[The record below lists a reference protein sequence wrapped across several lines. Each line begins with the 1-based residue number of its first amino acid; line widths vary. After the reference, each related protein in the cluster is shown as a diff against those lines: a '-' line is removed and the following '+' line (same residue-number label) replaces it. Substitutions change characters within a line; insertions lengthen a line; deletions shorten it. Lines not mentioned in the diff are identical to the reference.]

1 MGGAGFIL
9 AINMF
14 VAGLLSAA
22 FMTIAVYDNRR
33 DAAGWLAG
41 SYLCGVAYFV
51 AEFSIPFYPNVS
63 HGVVVAFA
71 VFLAATI
78 TFNIG
83 LARKYGVKAPIWAM
97 GLFFALA
104 TATVHVAEGLPRDS
118 LLRMLIN
125 QLPYTAMQFAGAAI
139 VLSST
144 LKREK
149 LDYALVGLLF
159 ASGLQFAS
167 KPFLAMASGG
177 SGESAR
183 VYMNTTYALISQ
195 SMGIVFAVAVAL
207 LMIVILVRD
216 ILSEATSKSETDPM
230 SRLLNR
236 AGFERHARS
245 ALKAAAR
252 TNMPV
257 TLVISDLDH
266 FKSINDN
273 FGHATGD
280 RVIETFGGFLR
291 DAAADHHIA
300 ARLGG
305 EEFAILLPGTNLVAA
320 RLFAEGARSAFGAMA
335 IDGLP
340 ETRRCTASFG
350 VAELIQGEGIAE
362 LMARADAALYDAK
375 KGGRDCVRI
384 AAPRRASM
392 AAIAIER

>member
-1 MGGAGFIL
+1 
-9 AINMF
+9 MF

-22 FMTIAVYDNRR
+22 FMTIAIYDNRR
-33 DAAGWLAG
+33 DAARWLAG

-51 AEFSIPFYPNVS
+51 AEFSIPFHTDLRN
-63 HGVVVAFA
+63 GVVVAFA

-83 LARKYGVKAPIWAM
+83 LSRKYEVKAPLWGM
-97 GLFFALA
+97 GLFFAVA
-104 TATVHVAEGLPRDS
+104 TATVFVGEGLPRDS

-125 QLPYTAMQFAGAAI
+125 QLPYTAMQFVGAAI
-139 VLSST
+139 VASSPIR
-144 LKREK
+144 RER
-149 LDYALVGLLF
+149 LDYGLIGLLV

-177 SGESAR
+177 AGESAR

-207 LMIVILVRD
+207 LMVVILVRD
-216 ILSEATSKSETDPM
+216 ILAEATAKSETDPM
-230 SRLLNR
+230 SGLLNR
-236 AGFERHARS
+236 AGFERHART
-245 ALKAAAR
+245 ALKITVR
-252 TNMPV
+252 TNLPV
-257 TLVISDLDH
+257 TLVIADLDH
-266 FKSINDN
+266 FKAINDT

-280 RVIETFGGFLR
+280 RVIETLGGFLR

-300 ARLGG
+300 ARVGG

-320 RLFAEGARSAFGAMA
+320 RLFAEGTRSAFGAMA
-335 IDGLP
+335 IEGLP
-340 ETRRCTASFG
+340 DARRCTASFG

-362 LMARADAALYDAK
+362 LMARADAALYEAK
-375 KGGRDCVRI
+375 KSGRDCVRI

-392 AAIAIER
+392 AAIAIDRQEFR